1 MKGKD
6 IFKLLVPGIFVSL
19 ILGFAISMIVGVN
32 PNDPI
37 PNYIGWGVSCLVPT
51 LLNGVVVLK
60 SAAKE
65 LERELSIGSALKQN
79 LLYVVISLIVGLVIG
94 AGIIE
99 YALGVSTCDI
109 SRVTTA
115 VSQAITGAVVSTL
128 FGYNAV
134 VCYAKKVKYTKRTA
148 KKTTKK

>member
-32 PNDPI
+32 PTDPI

-51 LLNGVVVLK
+51 LLNGLVVLK

-65 LERELSIGSALKQN
+65 LERKISIGGVFKQN
-79 LLYVVISLIVGLVIG
+79 GIYIILSLVVGLIIG
-94 AGIIE
+94 AVIIE
-99 YALGVSTCDI
+99 KMFGISTCDI

-115 VSQAITGAVVSTL
+115 VSQAITGAIISTV
-128 FGYNAV
+128 FGYFAV
-134 VCYAKKVKYTKRTA
+134 SSYAKKVKYTKRTA
-148 KKTTKK
+148 KKTAK